1 MTLGEMG
8 IQKHMSGTQPDQMRE
23 IRKQE
28 FQKAMRYFR
37 STGISLDAGDLRL
50 HKYDDDELIATVLKP
65 VREGNF
71 GVIFS
76 FNPEPTPYVDHP
88 DHDKTGNISR
98 FVGATADVAYF
109 HPEIPAMKERPN
121 LFLLT
126 HQIERATHMLPV
138 TWATNH
144 HRLSYL
150 EGFYPSQFPA
160 QSIEPSG
167 VIFESLST
175 HEGIQGNAELYLQIR

>member
-8 IQKHMSGTQPDQMRE
+8 IQKHMSGIQPDQMRE

-28 FQKAMRYFR
+28 FQQAMRYFR
-37 STGISLDAGDLRL
+37 SEGIPLDAGDLRL
-50 HKYDDDELIATVLKP
+50 HTYDDALIATVLKP
-65 VREGNF
+65 VREGKF

-88 DHDKTGNISR
+88 DHDKTGHISR
-98 FVGATADVAYF
+98 FVGATADVVHF
-109 HPEIPAMKERPN
+109 HPEIPAMTERPN

-126 HQIERATHMLPV
+126 NQVERATHMLPV
-138 TWATNH
+138 SWATKQ

-150 EGFYPSQFPA
+150 EGFYPSQFPVE
-160 QSIEPSG
+160 SIAPSG
-167 VIFESLST
+167 VIFERLSS
-175 HEGIQGNAELYLQIR
+175 HEGIEGNAELYMQIR